1 MPTRDC
7 LPQFRAN
14 WLFPWLT
21 EKDTLRVLR
30 KKNNYFSRCPMKNG
44 FQFAT
49 LAVHAGEAPCKLTGA
64 LDTPIYQSTTFA
76 SVNSDEMAAV
86 YGEEKPGYM
95 YTRYGN
101 PTIHALEEKLAALE
115 AGEAALAFS
124 SGMAAISSAILGY
137 VKAGDHVVAARS
149 LYGAAYNFL
158 NRKLPALGA
167 SATFIQSTRVEDF
180 EKGLRP
186 NTKLIYIETP
196 SNPILEVLDIA
207 SLAQLARSRGIP
219 SMIDNTFASP
229 ALQQP
234 IPLGIT
240 VVVHSATK
248 YLCGHG
254 DAMGGAVIGPQAYID
269 NLSREIIRDFGGV
282 ISPFNAWLILRGIR
296 TLHLRMPAHC
306 SNAQKIAEFLVRH
319 PKVERVNYPGL
330 PKHPGHDVAK
340 KQMKAFGAMISF
352 EVKGGYEGGKK
363 VMDRVKI
370 FARAASLGDTRSL
383 IVHSA
388 STSHRAVPRDQRL
401 AIGISDG
408 LVRLSVG
415 VEAVEDLIAD
425 LEQALDF

>member
-1 MPTRDC
+1 
-7 LPQFRAN
+7 
-14 WLFPWLT
+14 
-21 EKDTLRVLR
+21 
-30 KKNNYFSRCPMKNG
+30 MKNAYE
-44 FQFAT
+44 FAT
-49 LAVHAGEAPCKLTGA
+49 LAVHAGESPCPVTGA

-76 SVNSDEMAAV
+76 SANSDEMAAV
-86 YGEEKPGYM
+86 YGDEKPGYA

-101 PTIHALEEKLAALE
+101 PTIRALEEKAAALE
-115 AGEAALAFS
+115 CGEAALAFS
-124 SGMAAISSAILGY
+124 TGMAAISSAILGY

-158 NRKLPALGA
+158 NRKLPRLGA
-167 SATFIQSTRVEDF
+167 SATFVRSTRIEDF
-180 EKGLRP
+180 EKALRP
-186 NTKLIYIETP
+186 NTRLIYFETP
-196 SNPILEVLDIA
+196 SNPVLEILD
-207 SLAQLARSRGIP
+207 LAALGALGKSRGIP
-219 SMIDNTFASP
+219 SMVDNTFASP

-234 IPLGIT
+234 LKLGVT

-254 DAMGGAVIGPQAYID
+254 DAMGGIAIGPKDYI
-269 NLSREIIRDFGGV
+269 RELIHEVIRDFGGV

-306 SNAQKIAEFLVRH
+306 SNAQRIAEFLARH
-319 PKVERVNYPGL
+319 AKVERVNYPGL
-330 PKHPGHDVAK
+330 PHHPGHDVAK

-388 STSHRAVPRDQRL
+388 STSHRAVPREQRL
-401 AIGISDG
+401 AVGITDG

-415 VEAVEDLIAD
+415 VEAVDDLLGD
-425 LEQALDF
+425 LEQALAF

>member
-1 MPTRDC
+1 
-7 LPQFRAN
+7 
-14 WLFPWLT
+14 
-21 EKDTLRVLR
+21 
-30 KKNNYFSRCPMKNG
+30 MKNG
-44 FQFAT
+44 HQFAT
-49 LAVHAGEAPCKLTGA
+49 LAVHAGEPPCRVTGA
-64 LDTPIYQSTTFA
+64 LDTPIYQSTTFVSTSA
-76 SVNSDEMAAV
+76 DEMAAV
-86 YGEEKPGYM
+86 YGEEKFGYM

-101 PTIHALEEKLAALE
+101 PTIRALEEKLQKLE
-115 AGEAALAFS
+115 GGQAALAFS

-137 VKAGDHVVAARS
+137 VKAGDHVVASRS

-158 NRKLPALGA
+158 NRKLPRMGA
-167 SATFIQSTRVEDF
+167 STTFVESTRVEDF
-180 EKGLRP
+180 EKAIQP
-186 NTKLIYIETP
+186 NTRMIYFETP
-196 SNPILEVLDIA
+196 SNPVLAILDIA
-207 SLAQLARSRGIP
+207 ALAALGRSRGIP
-219 SMIDNTFASP
+219 TVIDNTFASP

-234 IPLGIT
+234 LCLGVT

-254 DAMGGAVIGPQAYID
+254 DAMGGAVIGPKPVID
-269 NLSREIIRDFGGV
+269 ELVHEVIRDFGGV

-306 SNAQKIAEFLVRH
+306 SNAQQIAEFLDQH

-330 PKHPGHDVAK
+330 PKHPGHEIAA

-352 EVKGGYEGGKK
+352 EVKGGYESGKK
-363 VMDRVKI
+363 VMDRVKV

-401 AIGISDG
+401 AIGATDG

-415 VEAVEDLIAD
+415 IEAADDLLQD
-425 LEQALDF
+425 LDQALAF